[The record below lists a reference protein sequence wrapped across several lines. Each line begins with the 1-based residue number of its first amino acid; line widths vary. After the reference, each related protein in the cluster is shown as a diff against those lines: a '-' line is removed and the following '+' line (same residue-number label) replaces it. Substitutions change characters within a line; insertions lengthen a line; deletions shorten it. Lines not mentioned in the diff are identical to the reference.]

1 MLGPSAALAAKKS
14 VLEAFL
20 YDRVYRHEQ
29 IIVVRQQAGEKL
41 RDLFAAYLANV
52 DLLPPRHRRRCDTVG
67 PRCAIA
73 DFLAGMTEGYFHE
86 QHVRVVK

>member
-1 MLGPSAALAAKKS
+1 M
-14 VLEAFL
+14 LEAFL

-41 RDLFAAYLANV
+41 RELFAAYLRMSS
-52 DLLPPRHRRRCDTVG
+52 LLPPRHRRRCDTVG
-67 PRCAIA
+67 PRRAIA

-86 QHVRVVK
+86 QLAKLLSEN